1 MTRLDRLTERLNLKE
16 FQLRAL
22 LDVTKAINN
31 NLGHDELLQLYA
43 RIMHDEL
50 GMNTAGSRQPHR
62 GGKSEYENDSFHD
75 GYLLVMNNKVNMA
88 HTSQAVR

>member
-1 MTRLDRLTERLNLKE
+1 M
-16 FQLRAL
+16 A
-22 LDVTKAINN
+22 
-31 NLGHDELLQLYA
+31 G
-43 RIMHDEL
+43 IMHDEL